1 MHDSHDHTLEQA
13 TTKVKADK
21 EKSAMIADNTV
32 FTLTIPWK
40 EADAAYKK
48 VLRQQS
54 KKIKAEGFRK
64 GNVPSHIAE
73 QKIGRI
79 NLMYDA
85 LNAVLPTKYTE
96 AVAKSKKQI
105 IAYPDFKPVS
115 LNWEE
120 DWVIEAHTAE
130 KPEIKLGD
138 YKKIIKDAQKEAD
151 KEIKK
156 LEKEIEKSK
165 KEAKDKKKDDKKGAT
180 PEMPPMTD
188 QAKKDKTLETVIRTL
203 VTKIKLAVPEILIK
217 QQAHQELHRLEG
229 QLQQMNLTVED
240 YLKRRGVSQDAL
252 MQELATSALAQL
264 QTDFVLREI
273 TTEEKLTASDKDV
286 EKQLGEHAK
295 QANDQMRSMVR
306 SSLER
311 QKLLDFLLA

>member
-21 EKSAMIADNTV
+21 EKSAMIADNLV
-32 FTLTIPWK
+32 LKLTIPWK
-40 EADAAYKK
+40 EAHAAYKK
-48 VLRQQS
+48 ALQKQS
-54 KKIKAEGFRK
+54 KKVKAEGFRK

-73 QKIGRI
+73 QKIGRL

-85 LNAVLPTKYTE
+85 LNAVIPTKYTE
-96 AVAKSKKQI
+96 AAKESKKQI

-130 KPEIKLGD
+130 KPEIKLGN

-165 KEAKDKKKDDKKGAT
+165 KEAKDKKKDDKKGAA

-188 QAKKDKTLETVIRTL
+188 QAKKDKTLEIVIRSL
-203 VTKIKLAVPEILIK
+203 VTKVKPAVPEILIK
-217 QQAHQELHRLEG
+217 QQAHQELHRLED
-229 QLQQMNLTVED
+229 QLKQMNFTIEA
-240 YLKRRGVSQDAL
+240 YLQRRGASEESL

-273 TTEEKLTASDKDV
+273 TVQEKIEVSDKDI
-286 EKQLGEHAK
+286 EKQLGEHAPK
-295 QANDQMRSMVR
+295 ANDQMKSMVR
-306 SSLER
+306 NSLER